1 MLEERALLMAVPLR
15 HLEALEAAAS
25 VTCVLPAGGPGDL
38 DRATGGTP
46 VLVMA
51 TDSGELEV
59 PAATW
64 RGRFVRRVAHHVG
77 EPWPA
82 GLPGTWVEEHP
93 APTPADHP
101 QEQMAI
107 EQVDPDEDD
116 EGDEDDED
124 DEETGPQSFLEVT
137 DLAPM
142 PRESWVFANELVG
155 KEARG
160 GRSFRPRVPTLVAL
174 PD

>member
-15 HLEALEAAAS
+15 HLEALVAAAP
-25 VTCVLPAGGPGDL
+25 VPCVLPAGGPGDL

-51 TDSGELEV
+51 TDTGELDV

-64 RGRFVRRVAHHVG
+64 RGWFVRRVAHDVG

-82 GLPGTWVEEHP
+82 GLPKTWVDEHP
-93 APTPADHP
+93 APAAVDQP
-101 QEQMAI
+101 QERMAV

-116 EGDEDDED
+116 ED
-124 DEETGPQSFLEVT
+124 DEEIGPQSFLEVT

-142 PRESWVFANELVG
+142 PRESWVFANELVD

-160 GRSFRPRVPTLVAL
+160 GRSFRPRVPTMVAL